1 MFVRYSFPTP
11 QIYSLLCTGG
21 PDRQTWIDI
30 CQRARVDPHELV
42 TNRLDKLIDLVL
54 DASLTQGKV
63 TSFGLREVL

>member
-1 MFVRYSFPTP
+1 M
-11 QIYSLLCTGG
+11 LATGG